1 MDRSATT
8 GGCWQSASQSSNCS
22 VCCRPL
28 CFDGFK
34 DVFGFSAG
42 DCQIDVF
49 ECTKTRGNG
58 FRYAAEVAIAH
69 AVETS
74 NKKVSIRLPMTLRK
88 TTRQQLI
95 ILRIAAA
102 LAVAF
107 TATACARLA
116 DVDPDALWK
125 IVDLRCVPSQQ
136 ATGTPG
142 QCTTVDLDKRYV
154 ILKDIVGRSQHLLI
168 PIDRVTGIESPFIL
182 APNAQDYW
190 DDAWASRRYVEK
202 SVKRSLPD
210 NQLGLE
216 INSQYRRSQNQLH
229 IHIDCLHGNV
239 SDALAR
245 HAKDAPG
252 EWRWDTLDGQRYRI
266 MRVTSL
272 TQANNPFRIVARD
285 NRNTAAM
292 AMQTILVTGA
302 GPSAQKDG
310 WLIVNSGLDADN
322 GSGSAESLLDHACR
336 VADGG

>member
-1 MDRSATT
+1 M
-8 GGCWQSASQSSNCS
+8 
-22 VCCRPL
+22 
-28 CFDGFK
+28 
-34 DVFGFSAG
+34 
-42 DCQIDVF
+42 
-49 ECTKTRGNG
+49 
-58 FRYAAEVAIAH
+58 
-69 AVETS
+69 
-74 NKKVSIRLPMTLRK
+74 PMTLRK
-88 TTRQQLI
+88 PLRQRLPI
-95 ILRIAAA
+95 PLTAAA
-102 LAVAF
+102 LALALI
-107 TATACARLA
+107 ATACARLA
-116 DVDPDALWK
+116 AVDPDALWK

-136 ATGTPG
+136 TTGTPG

-168 PIDRVTGIESPFIL
+168 PTDRVTGIESPFVL

-190 DDAWASRRYVEK
+190 DDAWASRLYVEK

-229 IHIDCLHGNV
+229 IHIDCMHGNV

-266 MRVTSL
+266 MRVTSI

-285 NRNTAAM
+285 NSGSAAM

-310 WLIVNSGLDADN
+310 WLIVNSGLDTDK
-322 GSGSAESLLDHACR
+322 GSGTAEGLLDHACR